1 MDIITSIKGR
11 RSIRK
16 YSQVFIEE
24 EKLKIIMEAMRL
36 APSAS
41 NTQKWKFIFVTDR
54 EKRVRLTEAA
64 GGQRFI
70 QEAPVIVV
78 GVATE
83 DEYVMMCGQKSS
95 TVNVTIAMAYMT
107 LEAYELGL
115 GTCWLGHFDEAK
127 VKKIL
132 NIPHAMRVV
141 AMSPLG
147 YPDEDP
153 DERPRKNIDEVISL
167 NKF

>member
-1 MDIITSIKGR
+1 MDVLTSIKGR

-24 EKLKIIMEAMRL
+24 EKLEIIMEAMRL

-41 NTQKWKFIFVTDR
+41 NTQKWKFIFVTDK
-54 EKRVRLTEAA
+54 EKRNKLTEAA
-64 GGQRFI
+64 GGQKYI
-70 QEAPVIVV
+70 QEAPVAVV

-83 DEYVMMCGQKSS
+83 DEYVMMCGQKPS

-115 GTCWLGHFDEAK
+115 GTCWLGHFDELK
-127 VKKIL
+127 VKEIL
-132 NIPHAMRVV
+132 NIPDNMRVV

-153 DERPRKNIDEVISL
+153 DERPRKSIDEVISL
-167 NKF
+167 NNF

>member
-1 MDIITSIKGR
+1 MDVLTSIKGR

-24 EKLKIIMEAMRL
+24 DKLEIIMEALRL
-36 APSAS
+36 APSS
-41 NTQKWKFIFVTDR
+41 RNSQKWKFIFVTDK
-54 EKRVRLTEAA
+54 EKIKKLSEAA
-64 GGQRFI
+64 KLEFI
-70 QEAPVIVV
+70 QEAPVIIA

-95 TVNVTIAMAYMT
+95 SINVSIAMAYMT

-115 GTCWLGHFDEAK
+115 GTCWLGHFDENK
-127 VKKIL
+127 VKNVL
-132 NIPHAMRVV
+132 NIPDNMRVV
-141 AMSPLG
+141 AMSPMG

-153 DERPRKNIDEVISL
+153 DERPRKSVDEVISF
-167 NKF
+167 NNF

>member
-1 MDIITSIKGR
+1 MDVLTSIKGR

-24 EKLKIIMEAMRL
+24 EKLEIIMEALRL

-41 NTQKWKFIFVTDR
+41 NSQKWKFIFVTDK
-54 EKRVRLTEAA
+54 EKRKKLVEAA
-64 GGQRFI
+64 GGQKFI
-70 QEAPVIVV
+70 QEAPVTVV
-78 GVATE
+78 GIATE

-95 TVNVTIAMAYMT
+95 TINVSIAMAYMT

-115 GTCWLGHFDEAK
+115 GTCWLGHFDEEK
-127 VKKIL
+127 VKKTL
-132 NIPHAMRVV
+132 NIPGSMRVV
-141 AMSPLG
+141 AISPLG

-153 DERPRKNIDEVISL
+153 DERPRKNADEVISF
-167 NKF
+167 NDF

>member
-1 MDIITSIKGR
+1 MDVLTSIKGR

-24 EKLKIIMEAMRL
+24 EKLEIIMEALRL

-41 NTQKWKFIFVTDR
+41 NSQKWKFIFVTDK
-54 EKRVRLTEAA
+54 EKRKKLGEAA
-64 GGQRFI
+64 DGQKFI
-70 QEAPVIVV
+70 QEAPVTVV
-78 GVATE
+78 GIATE

-95 TVNVTIAMAYMT
+95 TINVSIAMAYMT

-115 GTCWLGHFDEAK
+115 GTCWLGHFDEEK
-127 VKKIL
+127 VKKAL
-132 NIPHAMRVV
+132 NIPGSMRVV
-141 AMSPLG
+141 AISPLG

-153 DERPRKNIDEVISL
+153 DERPRKSTDEVISF
-167 NKF
+167 NDF